1 MKWEGSPRRTIL
13 WVLNLLGQLSL
24 WQERYLETDNE
35 SVKVL
40 DTDNDCPRE
49 VLVRQLLFLRK

>member
-1 MKWEGSPRRTIL
+1 MKWEGSPRRKIL

-24 WQERYLETDNE
+24 WQERYVDADSE

-40 DTDNDCPRE
+40 DADSDCPRD